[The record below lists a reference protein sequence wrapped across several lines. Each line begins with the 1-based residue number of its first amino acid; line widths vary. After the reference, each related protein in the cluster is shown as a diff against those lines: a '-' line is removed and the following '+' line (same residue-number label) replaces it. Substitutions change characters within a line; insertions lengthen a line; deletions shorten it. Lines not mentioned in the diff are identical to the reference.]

1 MTVEGSPRQRA
12 LAYLRDHNVMTLA
25 TVGEKGLWAAAVFY
39 ASDGLDLYF
48 LSAAGT
54 RHGLNIGAACDVAA
68 TVQDDIREWR
78 DIKGVQ
84 LEGRATRLEGA
95 EEAAGLECYERKFPF
110 VRAWRSG
117 PLELI
122 AALKRVSWYRVVP
135 SRLYLIDNSLGFGHR
150 DRVVPE

>member
-1 MTVEGSPRQRA
+1 VEESPRQRA

-25 TVGEKGLWAAAVFY
+25 TFGDRGLWAAAVFY
-39 ASDGLDLYF
+39 ASDGFELYF

-54 RHGLNIGAACDVAA
+54 RHGVNMGAGSDVSA
-68 TVQDDIREWR
+68 TVQEDYREWR

-84 LEGRATRLEGA
+84 LEGSAARLEGA
-95 EEAAGLECYERKFPF
+95 EKDAAIACYERKFPF
-110 VRAWRSG
+110 VRAWSSE
-117 PLELI
+117 PLALI

-150 DRVVPE
+150 DQVVP